1 MNRKS
6 FHNGFITSL
15 PRQNS
20 FKQYSVQDNE
30 YIYLKEQVKNLFTK
44 LSTENTIQAVIQQT
58 GLNSSCLMNQI
69 KRQAIP
75 SNLID
80 LKKIKEDLSMIEK
93 ELNKM
98 KNGSWVEAAKSSS
111 SSEREKRKRLNDY
124 KKQKKEN
131 KYKFDEDEKMR
142 IEILKELNYRNKK
155 DKILNTQ
162 HLENRTT
169 IIKNKAKKVSESN
182 KRALKI
188 YEKQK

>member
-142 IEILKELNYRNKK
+142 IEISKELNYRNKK

>member
-6 FHNGFITSL
+6 FHNGFITAL

-44 LSTENTIQAVIQQT
+44 LSNENTIQTVIQQT

-69 KRQAIP
+69 KRQTIP

-98 KNGSWVEAAKSSS
+98 KNGSWVEGVKSSS
-111 SSEREKRKRLNDY
+111 STEREKRKR
-124 KKQKKEN
+124 
-131 KYKFDEDEKMR
+131 
-142 IEILKELNYRNKK
+142 IE
-155 DKILNTQ
+155 
-162 HLENRTT
+162 
-169 IIKNKAKKVSESN
+169 
-182 KRALKI
+182 
-188 YEKQK
+188 